1 MEKKRGG
8 NRFEEITI
16 KLNKKYYRLINAVCG
31 GDPKKVN
38 KLIRYL
44 ISEALSS
51 KSTDELIKVVESRRR
66 RKAQEE

>member
-66 RKAQEE
+66 RKTEEE